1 MKTNRIGKFE
11 LDVTYIRKEPEFI
24 AKVFAVMEFIPVR
37 AEFMYA
43 TNKIHY
49 EGYSCLFDEIPEC
62 QVTPTYSINM
72 GDGIN
77 MFSVEA
83 VPLD

>member
-37 AEFMYA
+37 AEFMYLS
-43 TNKIHY
+43 NKIQY
-49 EGYSCLFDEIPEC
+49 EGYSCLFDDSPDYE
-62 QVTPTYSINM
+62 VAPTYSIDT

-77 MFSVEA
+77 MFSVE
-83 VPLD
+83 VTRLD